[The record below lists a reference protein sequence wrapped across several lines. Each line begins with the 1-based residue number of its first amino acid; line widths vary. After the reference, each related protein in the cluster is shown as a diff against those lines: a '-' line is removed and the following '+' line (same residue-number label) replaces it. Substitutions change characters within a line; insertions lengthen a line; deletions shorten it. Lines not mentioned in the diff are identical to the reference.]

1 MSTANPPYLLQE
13 QLCNISLFFS
23 ELYMSKK
30 ICIVID
36 ILFCLTVSLQKTKP
50 EIHADRAETS
60 KMQFLPGKA
69 ALLIIPVRE
78 ASSWRDPTLT
88 SWHLRIAWIVSEW
101 EIRNCKTCTTRKK
114 EQIWMTQNLMVS
126 REEAMLLNNFKRSPV
141 PVRMG
146 FKKKKTKQ
154 KKPNKLTIR
163 AKAPIISLNE
173 Q

>member
-1 MSTANPPYLLQE
+1 MKRKWKVKYVWVRALCLLQIHHIYFK
-13 QLCNISLFFS
+13 NNYVTFPYFS
-23 ELYMSKK
+23 QSSTCQKK

-114 EQIWMTQNLMVS
+114 RANMNDSKFNGEQRGS
-126 REEAMLLNNFKRSPV
+126 SAFEK
-141 PVRMG
+141 
-146 FKKKKTKQ
+146 FKKTSC
-154 KKPNKLTIR
+154 TSEDGI
-163 AKAPIISLNE
+163 
-173 Q
+173 

>member
-1 MSTANPPYLLQE
+1 
-13 QLCNISLFFS
+13 
-23 ELYMSKK
+23 
-30 ICIVID
+30 
-36 ILFCLTVSLQKTKP
+36 
-50 EIHADRAETS
+50 
-60 KMQFLPGKA
+60 
-69 ALLIIPVRE
+69 
-78 ASSWRDPTLT
+78 
-88 SWHLRIAWIVSEW
+88 
-101 EIRNCKTCTTRKK
+101 
-114 EQIWMTQNLMVS
+114 MTQNLMVS